1 VLKSGAV
8 SSARAG
14 ESGHGL
20 AWSRSGPIST
30 HSHSLSISNLNN
42 LLHAGTMA
50 SPALRRYAFS
60 HQVSLMR
67 TFQASEMG
75 SWRLCC
81 YLSSSS
87 SFYQLLRINTR
98 YFSYGTDQTLYQLV
112 LEINSRPMLPILLH
126 QASGANHQH
135 PTPPRKRSITP
146 CLQNLSCHR
155 SRV

>member
-1 VLKSGAV
+1 LKSGAG

-20 AWSRSGPIST
+20 ALSRSGPIYT
-30 HSHSLSISNLNN
+30 HSLSLSISNLNN

-67 TFQASEMG
+67 QFQASETG
-75 SWRLCC
+75 TWSLCC

-87 SFYQLLRINTR
+87 SFHQFLRTDTG
-98 YFSYGTDQTLYQLV
+98 YFSYETDQTRYQLV
-112 LEINSRPMLPILLH
+112 LEINSRPMSPILLH

-135 PTPPRKRSITP
+135 PTPPRKRSVSSR
-146 CLQNLSCHR
+146 LQNLSCHR
-155 SRV
+155 SRI